1 MTSCVDGLDSCVVS
15 SNNSGA
21 TAAGGGAVYGLGM
34 FGAWFWFFSQAD
46 QFWEYVWAFFQGL
59 FWPAFFV
66 YQAFQTFNG

>member
-1 MTSCVDGLDSCVVS
+1 
-15 SNNSGA
+15 
-21 TAAGGGAVYGLGM
+21 M

-59 FWPAFFV
+59 LWPAFFV